1 MLTAFVTIATMM
13 MMKPT
18 HAHAKVQRYPL
29 LSTAARSERILIVA
43 PHIDDESIG
52 AGGYAIDALANG
64 AEVFVVFLTAG
75 DCNRFSARLMHKTFE
90 PTAMNYLS
98 VGRARIDEANQAMKL
113 LGIPPDHYFVLGY
126 PDRGLRGMIDHPNAV
141 VRAAGTHQRAVP
153 YADALTPGA
162 PYTFGSLMND
172 MRQVMLLTQ
181 PTTVIAPVAFDR
193 HPDHSAAAEI
203 TDDTI
208 EEMHIAP
215 QRLGYLVHSKRVPT
229 ALVSTP
235 ERALLP
241 PAKMQSFAW
250 TTYTLSDRVQR
261 MKTNLLMTYKSQR
274 PYVFLLRNA
283 FVRRNELFYVYPRPA
298 ASASFACAT
307 ASASA
312 S

>member
-1 MLTAFVTIATMM
+1 MFTAFVSLFTMM
-13 MMKPT
+13 MLKPT
-18 HAHAKVQRYPL
+18 RAQAKMQRYPL
-29 LSTAARSERILIVA
+29 LGTAARHERILIVA

-64 AEVFVVFLTAG
+64 ADVFVVFLTAG
-75 DCNRFSARLMHKTFE
+75 DCNRFSVRLMHKTFE
-90 PTAMNYLS
+90 PTALNYLS
-98 VGRARIDEANQAMKL
+98 VGRARIDEANQAMRL
-113 LGIPPDHYFVLGY
+113 LGVPPDHYFVLGY
-126 PDRGLRGMIDHPNAV
+126 PDRGLRAMVDNPNAII
-141 VRAAGTHQRAVP
+141 RSASTRQRSVP

-162 PYTFGSLMND
+162 PYSFASLMSD
-172 MRQVMLLTQ
+172 MRQVMALTQ
-181 PTTVIAPVAFDR
+181 PTTVIAPVAFDL
-193 HPDHSAAAEI
+193 HPDHAAAAEI

-208 EEMHIAP
+208 EELHIAP

-235 ERALLP
+235 ARALLP
-241 PAKMQSFAW
+241 PTKMQSFAW

-298 ASASFACAT
+298 VRASLACVPASACS
-307 ASASA
+307 
-312 S
+312 